1 MKQLC
6 KYSLA
11 GSGLLL
17 MASLVCAADPAPATR
32 PAAQESK
39 ATAAAMKECVAR
51 EQAKSNSGKEE
62 ATLACREQREA
73 LRLKETGAHS
83 SSEVTVNSAPAPAN
97 KMSASGHSSHSATSG
112 TEPSTTIQESKN
124 SAPEK
129 PQ

>member
-1 MKQLC
+1 MKRLC
-6 KYSLA
+6 KYPLA
-11 GSGLLL
+11 GSGLLF
-17 MASLVCAADPAPATR
+17 MASLVCAADQASATK
-32 PAAQESK
+32 PVAQESK

-51 EQAKSNSGKEE
+51 EQAKSNTGKEE

-83 SSEVTVNSAPAPAN
+83 SSEVTVNSPPAPAN

-112 TEPSTTIQESKN
+112 AEPSTSIQESKN